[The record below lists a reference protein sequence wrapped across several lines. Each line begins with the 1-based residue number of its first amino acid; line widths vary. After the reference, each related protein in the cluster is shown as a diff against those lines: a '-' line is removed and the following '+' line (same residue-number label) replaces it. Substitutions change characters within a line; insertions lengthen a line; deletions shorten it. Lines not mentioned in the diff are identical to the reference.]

1 MLHPI
6 PRMVRKRRSQNC
18 LSSILDTFRK
28 ARNQLQDMLAVE
40 SSGTDKIPKGEPV
53 KNCPF
58 ALRIVSEMSTLLAQE
73 LTNTERYT
81 SHTMSQGT
89 IHVQLDLVDRKMRA
103 ARPLHAL
110 LIEDVR
116 RFRNGDAF
124 RLD

>member
-1 MLHPI
+1 
-6 PRMVRKRRSQNC
+6 
-18 LSSILDTFRK
+18 
-28 ARNQLQDMLAVE
+28 
-40 SSGTDKIPKGEPV
+40 
-53 KNCPF
+53 
-58 ALRIVSEMSTLLAQE
+58 MSTLLAQE

-124 RLD
+124 GLIFDILVNNSKG